1 MCGIHLTVSWIHLA
15 TSRIHLSL
23 SSIKLPIC
31 CIIKFSSCHTWEVT
45 CTRLF
50 SCNKLTH
57 RSISRRSLSLKL
69 TSCRIIIII
78 HWQSIRLS
86 NRCLVL
92 SNTSELSDT
101 LIIHDASISQP
112 AIVVRSLLH
121 VMNQIK
127 LILTISLVRHLF
139 HNYALRN
146 E

>member
-31 CIIKFSSCHTWEVT
+31 CIIELSSCHTWEVT

-50 SCNKLTH
+50 SCNELTH

-69 TSCRIIIII
+69 TSCSIIII

-92 SNTSELSDT
+92 SNASELSDA
-101 LIIHDASISQP
+101 LIIHDASISQS

-127 LILTISLVRHLF
+127 LILTIS
-139 HNYALRN
+139 
-146 E
+146 